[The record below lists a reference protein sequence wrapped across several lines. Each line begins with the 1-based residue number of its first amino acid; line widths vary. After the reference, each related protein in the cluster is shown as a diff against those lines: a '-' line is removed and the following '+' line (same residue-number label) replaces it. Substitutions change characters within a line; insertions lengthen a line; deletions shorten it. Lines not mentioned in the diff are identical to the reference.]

1 MRRSLALLVAGTFFM
16 ENLDGTVITTALPRM
31 AVSLHEPAVRL
42 SVAITAYLV
51 TLAVLIPV
59 SGWIADRFGA
69 RTVFAGAIIIF
80 TLASVLCA
88 LSTTLAELVVA
99 RVLQGAGGA
108 LMVPVGR
115 LVVLRET
122 PKSEL
127 VRAVAYLTWP
137 ALLAPV
143 IAPAVGGVLVTD
155 ASWRWIFLINV
166 PLGVI
171 ALVAALR
178 LVPRLRSTERRPL
191 DLTGVVLSGVGIA
204 LLIDSAQSL
213 EGAHVQ
219 GAVVAITALIGIALT
234 AAAVRHL
241 RRTDEP
247 LVDLRTGRIA
257 TYRVAI
263 LGGSLFALSVGAV
276 PFLVSLDLQDGLHWS
291 ALHAGLI
298 VIAIFAGNVAIK
310 PFTTPILRRWPFR
323 SVLAAAALGV
333 GLTMFVC
340 ATFGGWTPVALML
353 VVLFA
358 SGVTR
363 SIGFTAYNTI
373 VFSDVPEAQMRDANV
388 LFSTV
393 QTMAIGLG
401 VAVGA
406 LAIRAGGPLDR
417 LLGGSGAG
425 VTPYALAFVLVG
437 LVPLV
442 AIAESIRLPRDA
454 GASLAVRRGA
464 E

>member
-1 MRRSLALLVAGTFFM
+1 
-16 ENLDGTVITTALPRM
+16 VI
-31 AVSLHEPAVRL
+31 
-42 SVAITAYLV
+42 
-51 TLAVLIPV
+51 
-59 SGWIADRFGA
+59 
-69 RTVFAGAIIIF
+69 
-80 TLASVLCA
+80 
-88 LSTTLAELVVA
+88 A

-143 IAPAVGGVLVTD
+143 IAPVVGGVLVTD

-166 PLGVI
+166 PLGAI

-178 LVPRLRSTERRPL
+178 LVPQLRETDRRSL
-191 DLTGVVLSGVGIA
+191 DVVGVVLSGLGIA
-204 LLIDSAQSL
+204 LLVDSAQSL
-213 EGAHVQ
+213 ERSHVQ
-219 GAVVAITALIGIALT
+219 WPAVAVAAVLGVALT
-234 AAAVRHL
+234 GGAARHL
-241 RRTDEP
+241 LRTREP
-247 LVDLRTGRIA
+247 LVDLRIGRIA
-257 TYRVAI
+257 TYRVAVV
-263 LGGSLFALSVGAV
+263 GGSLFALSVGAI
-276 PFLVSLDLQDGLHWS
+276 PFLVSLDLQDGLGWS
-291 ALHAGLI
+291 AVHAGL
-298 VIAIFAGNVAIK
+298 VVVAIFAGNVAIK

-323 SVLAAAALGV
+323 TVLAGAAIGV
-333 GLTMFVC
+333 AVTMFVC
-340 ATFGGWTPVALML
+340 AAFGGWTPVVVML
-353 VVLFA
+353 AVLFA

-363 SIGFTAYNTI
+363 SVGFTAYNTI
-373 VFSDVPEAQMRDANV
+373 VFSDVPEAEMRDANV

-406 LAIRAGGPLDR
+406 LAVRAGGPLDR
-417 LLGGSGAG
+417 LFGGQGTG

-437 LVPLV
+437 LVPLAAV
-442 AIAESIRLPRDA
+442 IESVRLPRDA

-464 E
+464 D

>member
-1 MRRSLALLVAGTFFM
+1 MRRPLALLVAATFFM

-31 AVSLHEPAVRL
+31 AVSLHQPAVRL

-69 RTVFAGAIIIF
+69 RTVFAGAIVVF
-80 TLASVLCA
+80 TLASALCA
-88 LSTTLAELVVA
+88 GSTSLAELVVA

-143 IAPAVGGVLVTD
+143 LAPAIGGVLVTD

-166 PLGVI
+166 PLGAI
-171 ALVAALR
+171 ALLVALR
-178 LVPRLRSTERRPL
+178 VVPPVRAVQRRAL
-191 DLTGVVLSGVGIA
+191 DVTGVVLSGLGIA
-204 LLIDSAQSL
+204 LLVDTAQSL
-213 EGAHVQ
+213 EGARVPWTT
-219 GAVVAITALIGIALT
+219 VVVGLLGVALT

-241 RRTDEP
+241 LRSSSP
-247 LVDLRTGRIA
+247 LLDLRIGRIP
-257 TYRVAI
+257 TYRVAV
-263 LGGSLFALSVGAV
+263 LGGSLFALAVGAV
-276 PFLVSLDLQDGLHWS
+276 PFLVSLDLQDGLRWS
-291 ALHAGLI
+291 AVHAGLV
-298 VIAIFAGNVAIK
+298 VIAVFAGNVAIK

-323 SVLAAAALGV
+323 VVLAAAALGV
-333 GLTMFVC
+333 GITMFVC
-340 ATFGGWTPVALML
+340 GSFGAWTPLGLML
-353 VVLFA
+353 AVLFM

-373 VFSDVPEAQMRDANV
+373 VFSDVPEDRMSDANV

-393 QTMAIGLG
+393 QTLALGLG
-401 VAVGA
+401 VALGA
-406 LAIRAGGPLDR
+406 LAVRASGPLER
-417 LLGGSGAG
+417 ALGGRGTGMA
-425 VTPYALAFVLVG
+425 PYALAFVLVG
-437 LVPLV
+437 IVPLV
-442 AIAESIRLPRDA
+442 AILESIRLPRDA
-454 GASLAVRRGA
+454 GASLAVRRVA
-464 E
+464 D